1 MAVQEKNL
9 LPGLGVPV
17 SRRCRDSS
25 LPRVLGVSPN
35 SPISPQEW
43 GTRGLKAVC
52 QTSRRSG
59 SVGSRRPASVSNNW
73 GGDILG
79 SGKEMG

>member
-1 MAVQEKNL
+1 VAVQEKNL

-43 GTRGLKAVC
+43 GTRGLKAVYE
-52 QTSRRSG
+52 TVSG
-59 SVGSRRPASVSNNW
+59 SRLCWQQETGVCKQQ
-73 GGDILG
+73 LG
-79 SGKEMG
+79 R